1 MAEPANAAHEL
12 RLRCRAGGHTGHTS
26 GLAPGHLQA
35 NLLVL
40 PRAHAEDF
48 ANLCRRNPVPCP
60 LLATAS
66 TPFALSSSSPASAQ
80 PGPLMKAPFDLR
92 TDLPRYN
99 VYRHGQLVESGITSL
114 RDHWPDPGPDEADGP
129 STHVAFLIG
138 CSFSFEAALERAGL
152 PPRHVVQG
160 RNVSMY
166 AAPLLPLNPAG
177 VFVRGSYVVSMRPY
191 RAQDVDR
198 VRAITRPFVATHG
211 EPIAWGWA
219 AVAELGIA
227 DLAAPEYGDPVEIR
241 TDLDEVPVFWGCGVT
256 PQAAVVAAGD
266 ALGDGIVMAHA
277 PGHMLVLDITEAEYF
292 G

>member
-12 RLRCRAGGHTGHTS
+12 RLRCRTGAHTGHTT

-60 LLATAS
+60 LIATAA
-66 TPFALSSSSPASAQ
+66 TPSSLSSSSV
-80 PGPLMKAPFDLR
+80 LMKAPFDLR

-114 RDHWPDPGPDEADGP
+114 RGYWPDPAPGEGDGG

-160 RNVSMY
+160 CNVSMY
-166 AAPLLPLNPAG
+166 AAPRLPLNPAG

-198 VRAITRPFVATHG
+198 VRAVTRPFVASHG

-227 DLAAPEYGDPVEIR
+227 DLAAPDYGDPVEIR
-241 TDLDEVPVFWGCGVT
+241 ADLGEVPVFWGCGVT

-266 ALGDGIVMAHA
+266 ALGDGFVMAHA
-277 PGHMLVLDITEAEYF
+277 PGHMLVLDATEAEYF